1 MLKSGLIKKA
11 YKPLTE
17 LLVVFLSISVAFA
30 LNNWNESKKEN
41 LEKLKVLRSLQN
53 ELLFISDLFPEMAE
67 YQKMI
72 NKEWDSLMHQGSLSD
87 FYNYWYLQPQYNY
100 SVLEYAIAT
109 RNSRIVGF
117 ELHEELLKIYND
129 FIRLEEAETYMTN
142 IALEYQPVPEKE
154 KEKLIA
160 ERNKFLFQKFMVY
173 GKTRARLLREI
184 SELSDEISPIITKQ
198 LNNE

>member
-53 ELLFISDLFPEMAE
+53 ELQFIHNIFPEMAE
-67 YQKMI
+67 YQKTI
-72 NKEWDSLMHQGSLSD
+72 NKKWDSLMRQGSLSD

-109 RNSRIVGF
+109 RNSKIVGF
-117 ELHEELLKIYND
+117 ELHEELLKIYNE

-142 IALEYQPVPEKE
+142 IALEYQPIPDKGVQ
-154 KEKLIA
+154 KLIA

-173 GKTRARLLREI
+173 GKTRARLLQEI

-198 LNNE
+198 LDNE

>member
-17 LLVVFLSISVAFA
+17 LLVVFVSISVAFA

-53 ELLFISDLFPEMAE
+53 ELQFIQNIFPEMAE
-67 YQKMI
+67 YQKKMT
-72 NKEWDSLMHQGSLSD
+72 KKWDSLMHQGTLPD

-109 RNSRIVGF
+109 RNSKIVGF
-117 ELHEELLKIYND
+117 ELHEEMLKIYNE
-129 FIRLEEAETYMTN
+129 FIRLKESETYMTN
-142 IALEYQPVPEKE
+142 IALEYQPLPNNKGEN
-154 KEKLIA
+154 LMA
-160 ERNKFLFQKFMVY
+160 ERNKFLFQKFLVY
-173 GKTRARLLREI
+173 GKARARLLQEI
-184 SELSDEISPIITKQ
+184 SELSDEILPIITKQ
-198 LNNE
+198 LDNE